1 MAGGHARQDQRHE
14 VSGRVFARLL
24 ARLHRFAEAVAALI
38 LAMIFIAFILQI
50 VLRYAFNWPVG
61 WTTELSLAGWLWLVL
76 WGAAFVL
83 KDDEEIRIDFLA
95 GRVGPLGRRVMG
107 IAGAAGIIA
116 LFGMSL
122 PASWSYVTFMK
133 VENSSYLGVRM
144 DFMYSIYIVFAV
156 AVILRNVRHLVRLLR
171 GKDAA
176 PPDPTVSA
184 SAL

>member
-1 MAGGHARQDQRHE
+1 MSR
-14 VSGRVFARLL
+14 RVLSHLL
-24 ARLHRFAEAVAALI
+24 GRLHRFAEAVAALI

-50 VLRYAFNWPVG
+50 VLRYVFDWPVG

-83 KDDEEIRIDFLA
+83 KDDEEIRIDFIA
-95 GRVGPLGRRVMG
+95 GRAGPMGRRVMG
-107 IAGAAGIIA
+107 VIGAASIIA

-133 VENSSYLGVRM
+133 VEKSSYLGVRM
-144 DFMYSIYIVFAV
+144 DFMYSIYIVFSI
-156 AVILRNVRHLVRLLR
+156 AVILRSARHLVQLLR
-171 GKDAA
+171 GKETAR
-176 PPDPTVSA
+176 PDPTTSS